1 MMHEDAVRVLS
12 VLAVEL
18 LQLTYLHRTQ
28 PEASVEMVLNFKLQS
43 QGQVS

>member
-1 MMHEDAVRVLS
+1 MKTLLGFS

-28 PEASVEMVLNFKLQS
+28 PEASVEMVLNSTQIAA